1 MRKVGL
7 WVCGLLAAATLAA
20 STQEV
25 PLVSAAK
32 VDDKE
37 TVHSLLQDKARD
49 ANAATV
55 DGTTALHWAVHN
67 NDLEMVD
74 MLLAAGAK
82 FDASNRYGVQ
92 PLSLAAQNGNAAV
105 IDRLLKA
112 GADPNTS
119 LPEGETVLMTA
130 ARVGKVD
137 AIKTLLVHG
146 AKVNARDGY
155 RGETALMWAAARNN
169 ADAVRMLVEFGA
181 DAKIKTNNPPRSTD
195 RKSDSGNTFSG
206 TPPTGFTAFLFA
218 VRAGQLDAVKAL
230 LEAGANVNDTVS
242 DGESALVIA
251 CANAAWEVANY
262 LLDKGADPN
271 LAGAGWN
278 ALQQAVRE
286 RRPNIGFGTP
296 GPIAKGNLD
305 SIEVIKKMLAKGA
318 YLNARM
324 TKNGM
329 KDGQRNRL
337 NRLGTTA
344 FFLAAKNTDVEVMK
358 VLLAAGADATIPSA
372 DKTTPLM
379 VASGLMIWN
388 PGEDGGSLPGQEEEV
403 LEAVKL
409 CVEHGNDVN
418 AKNIYSETA
427 LHGAAY
433 RGANLAV
440 QYLVDKG
447 AKLDARDERDWTPLT
462 VANGINYSDFFK
474 AQPPTADLL
483 RKLMQERSVSTEGQV
498 ADGKECMDCLQT
510 HGEEARAVRQR
521 DVKME
526 AEFNSWYHYPIGPEN
541 IQKQSPQN
549 QNGPP
554 QR

>member
-1 MRKVGL
+1 MRRLVLLVGAL
-7 WVCGLLAAATLAA
+7 SAATVLIA
-20 STQEV
+20 STREV
-25 PLVSAAK
+25 PLVTAAK
-32 VDDKE
+32 GDDKQA
-37 TVHSLLQDKARD
+37 VRSLLQDKNND
-49 ANAATV
+49 VNAATA

-67 NDLEMVD
+67 NDTEMVG
-74 MLLAAGAK
+74 MLLGAGAK
-82 FDASNRYGVQ
+82 VTAENRYGVQ
-92 PLSLAAQNGNAAV
+92 PLSLAAQNGSAVV
-105 IDRLLKA
+105 IDQLLKA

-137 AIKTLLVHG
+137 AIKTLLVAG
-146 AKVNARDGY
+146 AKVNARDSY

-169 ADAVRMLVEFGA
+169 ADAIRMLVEFGG
-181 DAKIKTNNPPRSTD
+181 DIKIRTNNPPRSAD
-195 RKSDSGNTFSG
+195 RRSDSGNTFSAA
-206 TPPTGFTAFLFA
+206 PPTGFTAFLFG
-218 VRAGQLDAVKAL
+218 VRAGQLEAVKAL

-242 DGESALVIA
+242 NGESALVIA
-251 CANAAWEVANY
+251 CANANWEIASF

-278 ALQQAVRE
+278 ALHQAVRE
-286 RRPNIGFGTP
+286 RRPNLGFGTP
-296 GPIAKGNLD
+296 GPIAKGSLD
-305 SIEVIKKMLAKGA
+305 SIEVIKKMVAKGA

-324 TKNGM
+324 TRNGM

-358 VLLAAGADATIPSA
+358 LLLDAGADATIPSA

-388 PGEDGGSLPGQEEEV
+388 PGEDGGSLQGQEEEV

-409 CVEHGNDVN
+409 CVAHGNDVN
-418 AKNIYSETA
+418 AKNIYGETA

-433 RGANLAV
+433 RGANLVV

-447 AKLDARDERDWTPLT
+447 AKLEARDERGWTALT

-474 AQPPTADLL
+474 AQPPTADLI
-483 RKLMQERSVSTEGQV
+483 RKLMQERGLSTEGQV

-510 HGEEARAVRQR
+510 HGEEARAFRER
-521 DVKME
+521 DAKME
-526 AEFNSWYHYPIGPEN
+526 AEFNSWYRYPTGPEK
-541 IQKQSPQN
+541 IQKQ
-549 QNGPP
+549 PP
-554 QR
+554 QALDGQAQK

>member
-1 MRKVGL
+1 MRRQT
-7 WVCGLLAAATLAA
+7 WWICGLFVAATLVA
-20 STQEV
+20 SAKDV
-25 PLVSAAK
+25 PLVEAAK
-32 VDDKE
+32 KGDKE
-37 TVHSLLQDKARD
+37 AVRSLLKG
-49 ANAATV
+49 NAASPDAATA

-67 NDLEMVD
+67 DDLETAD
-74 MLLAAGAK
+74 LLLSAGAK
-82 FDASNRYGVQ
+82 VSAANRYGVQ
-92 PLSLAAQNGNAAV
+92 PLSLAAENGNAKM

-119 LPEGETVLMTA
+119 MPEGETALMTA

-137 AIKTLLVHG
+137 AVKTLLVHG
-146 AKVNARDGY
+146 ANVNARDSF

-169 ADAVRMLVEFGA
+169 ADAIRMLVEFGG
-181 DAKIKTNNPPRSTD
+181 DVKLRTNNQPRGTE
-195 RKSDSGNTFSG
+195 RKSDSGNTFSAA
-206 TPPTGFTAFLFA
+206 PPTGFTAFLFA

-242 DGESALVIA
+242 DGQSALIVA
-251 CANAAWEVANY
+251 AANANWEVANY

-271 LAGAGWN
+271 LSGAGWN
-278 ALQQAVRE
+278 ALHQAVRE
-286 RRPNIGFGTP
+286 RRPNLGFGTP
-296 GPIAKGNLD
+296 GPISKGNLD
-305 SIEVIKKMLAKGA
+305 SIEVIKKMIAKGA
-318 YLNARM
+318 RLDARM

-337 NRLGTTA
+337 NRLGATA

-358 VLLAAGADATIPSA
+358 VLLAAGADPKIPVA

-409 CVEHGNDVN
+409 CVEHGNDIN
-418 AKNIYSETA
+418 AANMYGETA
-427 LHGAAY
+427 LIGAAY
-433 RGANLAV
+433 RGANLVV
-440 QYLVDKG
+440 QYLVDHG
-447 AKLDARDERDWTPLT
+447 AKLDAKDERGWTALT

-483 RKLMQERSVSTEGQV
+483 RKLMRDRGISTEGQI

-510 HGEEARAVRQR
+510 HGEEARAFAERAK
-521 DVKME
+521 KME
-526 AEFNSWYHYPIGPEN
+526 EEFNSWYKEPTSTAPPA
-541 IQKQSPQN
+541 KQ
-549 QNGPP
+549 
-554 QR
+554 